1 VPNDHRA
8 RRAQCNRCGERKPRS
23 IDRMDERRA
32 PSDGR
37 SIPLPRSF
45 GSGAGAQPS
54 KGGGYHEYYREG
66 GGGYPAACGG
76 GVSGGGGS
84 SRPPPPNI
92 DPSGGDWSCPSCSNW
107 NFARRDE
114 CNKCGAKHPTRAPRP
129 PSKKD
134 QLLDRAAG
142 LDTSRSY
149 GTAGSNGKR
158 TGEGGG
164 FREFDAEEDDRR
176 KRRAI
181 EDRAAKEERKAEKKK
196 CEYCK
201 VRRERRGSSWFA
213 ARRLAPARPLPSPPP
228 TRISK
233 KLLQL
238 RARFLLSVPCSCALS
253 TSSTSPCH
261 PSTHLPTSSA
271 AALLLY
277 MLRKGAG
284 AIPVVAGAN
293 VSEATG

>member
-1 VPNDHRA
+1 
-8 RRAQCNRCGERKPRS
+8 
-23 IDRMDERRA
+23 MDERRA

-181 EDRAAKEERKAEKKK
+181 EDRAAKEGEERKLLV
-196 CEYCK
+196 CCP
-201 VRRERRGSSWFA
+201 SSCPRPPASIASAHAHLQEA
-213 ARRLAPARPLPSPPP
+213 AAAPRTLLVVSALLLCSLHVVDLPLSP
-228 TRISK
+228 
-233 KLLQL
+233 L
-238 RARFLLSVPCSCALS
+238 
-253 TSSTSPCH
+253 H
-261 PSTHLPTSSA
+261 PSTHVFGRSASPVYAEKGGGCNPGGGRGKRFGGYWLVPHTSRS
-271 AALLLY
+271 
-277 MLRKGAG
+277 R
-284 AIPVVAGAN
+284 
-293 VSEATG
+293 